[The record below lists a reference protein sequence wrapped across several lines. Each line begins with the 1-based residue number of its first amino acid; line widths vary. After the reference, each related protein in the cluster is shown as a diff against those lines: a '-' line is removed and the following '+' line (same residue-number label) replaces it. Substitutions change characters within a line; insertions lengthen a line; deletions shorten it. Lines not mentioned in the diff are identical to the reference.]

1 MRTGVKRTQRIEKRI
16 IARRGKIFDRNERSN
31 ILALNLAV
39 KDVCADPQVIL
50 NSNRVQSIASQLAD
64 DLDLPIEFVAGRLD
78 REGRRFAYIKRFVLE
93 EHARKIADRDLTG
106 VFFKDATVR
115 YYPQRS
121 FMCHVLGF
129 VNYEAVGSAGIE
141 QQLDRYLK
149 GSSGLLESE
158 VNALREEMYWRRE
171 RWIPALAGADVRV
184 TLDQNVQYI
193 VEKALDEVIEEHGA
207 RGAWSIV
214 ERVRTGEIL
223 AMASRPAFDP
233 NSFRTAG
240 EEEKLNRAVG
250 YVYEPGSTL
259 KVATIAAAL
268 NEGTVSP
275 GDVFDCEYGAWLH
288 CRRLLR
294 DFHPYGRLTV
304 ADGLKK
310 SSNILTAKV
319 ALTLG
324 DQRLYRYL
332 RAFGLGS
339 KRGIDLPGEENG
351 ILHPPNRWSGISSSR
366 IAIGQGVALTA
377 LQMLGV
383 VCAIANDGFLMR
395 PYVVDSVSR
404 SGGPLLLKCK
414 PEVVARPITGKT
426 AATMRTLLARVTE
439 DGGTG
444 RRARVAGYTVAGKT
458 GTAQKP
464 VNGVY
469 SSSAHVASFV
479 GFLPAENPEIALI
492 VVVDE
497 PRVKHTGGVVAAP
510 VFSRIAGEAVRY
522 LDIPPA
528 RYNIAAR
535 NQDGRRK

>member
-1 MRTGVKRTQRIEKRI
+1 
-16 IARRGKIFDRNERSN
+16 
-31 ILALNLAV
+31 
-39 KDVCADPQVIL
+39 
-50 NSNRVQSIASQLAD
+50 
-64 DLDLPIEFVAGRLD
+64 
-78 REGRRFAYIKRFVLE
+78 
-93 EHARKIADRDLTG
+93 
-106 VFFKDATVR
+106 
-115 YYPQRS
+115 
-121 FMCHVLGF
+121 
-129 VNYEAVGSAGIE
+129 
-141 QQLDRYLK
+141 
-149 GSSGLLESE
+149 
-158 VNALREEMYWRRE
+158 
-171 RWIPALAGADVRV
+171 
-184 TLDQNVQYI
+184 
-193 VEKALDEVIEEHGA
+193 
-207 RGAWSIV
+207 
-214 ERVRTGEIL
+214 
-223 AMASRPAFDP
+223 
-233 NSFRTAG
+233 
-240 EEEKLNRAVG
+240 
-250 YVYEPGSTL
+250 
-259 KVATIAAAL
+259 
-268 NEGTVSP
+268 VSP